1 MCDVLTSIIVYVV
14 HLLHQRT
21 FITSRSNNKVTA
33 LHRHRGGLFFHL
45 FPYRTLLPCRCSF
58 GTKRFGGLFSLS
70 SRPIFLFSFFPP
82 IAGNAKEKIAI
93 RPFFCFVRC
102 TEQRPH
108 NWMGGRSARCR
119 LLTTGDKKGSD
130 LQCCPLSFPP
140 YRSLLFCLTF
150 FTGKSLFAE
159 SMDLLRTVEITL
171 IPAVDALYSS
181 ANTATRWHPRFLSN
195 CPWAMRKSRPW
206 STFIV
211 RRRWLESG
219 VSTWIWVHNTDR
231 G

>member
-93 RPFFCFVRC
+93 YAHFFAFFVVESRDPI
-102 TEQRPH
+102 TEWAVGQRDVVFWPREIRRVLIFSVVLFLFPLIVLCSSVWPSSQG
-108 NWMGGRSARCR
+108 NLCLLNRWISYGR
-119 LLTTGDKKGSD
+119 
-130 LQCCPLSFPP
+130 
-140 YRSLLFCLTF
+140 
-150 FTGKSLFAE
+150 
-159 SMDLLRTVEITL
+159 
-171 IPAVDALYSS
+171 
-181 ANTATRWHPRFLSN
+181 
-195 CPWAMRKSRPW
+195 
-206 STFIV
+206 
-211 RRRWLESG
+211 
-219 VSTWIWVHNTDR
+219 
-231 G
+231 

>member
-33 LHRHRGGLFFHL
+33 STSR
-45 FPYRTLLPCRCSF
+45 
-58 GTKRFGGLFSLS
+58 
-70 SRPIFLFSFFPP
+70 RPIFPSISVPYVVTLPLQFRDKKIRRPFFPFFSTHLSFLFFS
-82 IAGNAKEKIAI
+82 AHRRKCERKNSHI
-93 RPFFCFVRC
+93 RPFFCFFRC
-102 TEQRPH
+102 REQRPH

-140 YRSLLFCLTF
+140 YRPLLFCLTF

-181 ANTATRWHPRFLSN
+181 ANAATRWHPRFLSN

-219 VSTWIWVHNTDR
+219 VSTWIWVPNTDR